1 MAYRLAADAL
11 VLLHLLFILF
21 ALFGGLLAL
30 KWPKLIVLHL
40 PAATWG
46 VLVEVMQWR
55 CPLTR
60 WENLMRQ
67 AAGQAGYADSFIEHY
82 LWPLI
87 YPAGLTASIQL
98 GLGAVVL
105 LVNGLV
111 YQRVYRRWRSTRKP

>member
-11 VLLHLLFILF
+11 VLLHLVFILF
-21 ALFGGLLAL
+21 ALLGGLLAL
-30 KWPKLIVLHL
+30 KWRPVLALHL
-40 PAATWG
+40 PAALWG
-46 VLVEVMQWR
+46 VLVEVMHWR

-87 YPAGLTASIQL
+87 YPAGLTPAIQWL
-98 GLGAVVL
+98 LGALVL
-105 LVNGLV
+105 AVNLLIYRRI
-111 YQRVYRRWRSTRKP
+111 YQRWRRAP

>member
-11 VLLHLLFILF
+11 VLLHLVFILF
-21 ALFGGLLAL
+21 ALLGGLLAL
-30 KWPKLIVLHL
+30 KWRPVLALHL
-40 PAATWG
+40 PAALWG
-46 VLVEVMQWR
+46 VLVEVMHWR

-87 YPAGLTASIQL
+87 YPAGLTPAIQWL
-98 GLGAVVL
+98 LGALVL
-105 LVNGLV
+105 AVNLLIYRRI
-111 YQRVYRRWRSTRKP
+111 YQRWHKAP